1 MLRTLCIVA
10 AGLLIVGSTARAD
23 DAKSDWVEL
32 FNGENMDGWKA
43 SENKDSWSVV
53 DGSLVCK
60 GPRSHLFYTGID
72 KPFKNFEFECEVM
85 TTPGSNAGIYIHTKY
100 QEEGWPKAGQEVQV
114 NITHGDPKKSGSLYG
129 IVDVGAKDL
138 EGLVKD
144 NEWYTTHIT
153 VNGRHVTVKINDKTV
168 VDYTE
173 PDDQKPFSAEF
184 DRTLGQG
191 TFALQAHDP
200 ESKVMFR
207 NLKVRR
213 LP

>member
-1 MLRTLCIVA
+1 MLRTAIIVA
-10 AGLLIVGSTARAD
+10 AGLLAIGGSVQAEDR
-23 DAKSDWVEL
+23 KSAWIEL

-43 SENKDSWSVV
+43 SENKDSWKIV
-53 DGSLVCK
+53 DGNLVCK
-60 GPRSHLFYTGID
+60 GPRSHLFYVGNDT
-72 KPFKNFEFECEVM
+72 PFRNFEFECEVM

-100 QEEGWPKAGQEVQV
+100 QEVGWPKAGHEVQV
-114 NITHGDPKKSGSLYG
+114 NITHGDPKKTGSLYG
-129 IVDVGAKDL
+129 IVNVGADDL
-138 EGLVKD
+138 EGVVKD

-153 VNGRHVTVKINDKTV
+153 VKGKHVTVKINDKTV

-173 PDDQKPFSAEF
+173 PEDQKTFSAEF
-184 DRTLGQG
+184 DRTLGEG